1 MWLGFVK
8 YPLHTNKLK
17 PTTSV
22 VLSIYIIPLHN
33 LQWGGNHLGVF
44 HGKKIQELTVCWGG
58 TSHIPSGTGS
68 ILVCTTTC
76 TKPVHLKYHFQ
87 VDHGNG
93 RHVVLAGQNW
103 NKRRDRYCSIFFS
116 SDLLCKGGSAG
127 GANVDRVPAL
137 GKYFLS
143 LHS

>member
-1 MWLGFVK
+1 MIGSVK
-8 YPLHTNKLK
+8 YPLQSNKLI
-17 PTTSV
+17 PTTSLV
-22 VLSIYIIPLHN
+22 QSIYNSQLHN
-33 LQWGGNHLGVF
+33 SPWGKIHLGIF
-44 HGKKIQELTVCWGG
+44 HEKIYVLTVCWGG

-116 SDLLCKGGSAG
+116 SDLLCKGGSTG
-127 GANVDRVPAL
+127 GANVDREPAL
-137 GKYFLS
+137 WKYFLS